1 MLSKL
6 LMLKEKDTSWL
17 VIKNEFESLK
27 QLPLIYSYPYLNRQN
42 EQDRVLIWKGEN
54 FRLTI
59 CKFEEK

>member
-1 MLSKL
+1 
-6 LMLKEKDTSWL
+6 MLKEKDTSWL

-59 CKFEEK
+59 CKF